1 MSELV
6 VVGSELEEEV
16 SELVVMENVLGEVE
30 RELVLVVEENELVEV
45 GS

>member
-1 MSELV
+1 M

>member
-1 MSELV
+1 M

-30 RELVLVVEENELVEV
+30 RELMFVVEENGLVEV